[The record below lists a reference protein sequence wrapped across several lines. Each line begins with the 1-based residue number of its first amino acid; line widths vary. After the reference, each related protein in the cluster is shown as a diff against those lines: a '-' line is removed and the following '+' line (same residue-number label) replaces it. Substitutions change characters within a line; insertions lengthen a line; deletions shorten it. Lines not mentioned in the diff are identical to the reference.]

1 VAVPPVAY
9 AVSSYAATAQH
20 LALIRYW
27 ELHGRPATIAVVPGD
42 PNPVTI
48 RRLAIDTV
56 GSGAN
61 RVLLTRYTI
70 DGVIWGINYAWLD
83 ADGRLAMFATGGGGG
98 LSFKTVRAALLPL
111 RDELMQVA
119 ARAQMAELVSISA
132 KQHAIA
138 EGKLALV
145 GATVIDATGASPIVN
160 ATVVVDNGRII
171 AVGPSATIP
180 VPAGA
185 RRIDMT
191 GKTIVPGLWDNH
203 AHLHQIEW
211 IPTYF
216 AAGVTSVRDMG
227 SEWPLLV
234 AMRDAINTGKINGP
248 NLHFAG
254 LIDGPGPR
262 GFGEFSAETPD
273 EGRALVRRY
282 HAMGFEMIKIYL
294 ALAPDVTAAICR
306 EAHTVNM
313 RCTGHVPTSMD
324 LHAAIDSGM
333 DQIAHFPIR
342 GDLTT
347 EEGKQQLAHF
357 LAKKTIFDPT
367 ASWGEIGGKSA
378 QEPMQNIQPVLQ
390 HLPAPLLQNRIA
402 SLGKS
407 QTDTATSHA
416 RLARTLANIKAAH
429 DAGVPLVVGTDE
441 GIPAFSVY
449 REIELFVRAGF
460 TPMDALRAATSTAAW
475 AMRVDSDVGTIE
487 AGKRADLLVLD
498 ANPLENISNIRT
510 GRFVMKDGKLFES
523 AALWTAAG
531 FKP

>member
-1 VAVPPVAY
+1 
-9 AVSSYAATAQH
+9 
-20 LALIRYW
+20 
-27 ELHGRPATIAVVPGD
+27 
-42 PNPVTI
+42 
-48 RRLAIDTV
+48 
-56 GSGAN
+56 
-61 RVLLTRYTI
+61 
-70 DGVIWGINYAWLD
+70 
-83 ADGRLAMFATGGGGG
+83 
-98 LSFKTVRAALLPL
+98 
-111 RDELMQVA
+111 
-119 ARAQMAELVSISA
+119 
-132 KQHAIA
+132 
-138 EGKLALV
+138 
-145 GATVIDATGASPIVN
+145 
-160 ATVVVDNGRII
+160 
-171 AVGPSATIP
+171 
-180 VPAGA
+180 
-185 RRIDMT
+185 
-191 GKTIVPGLWDNH
+191 
-203 AHLHQIEW
+203 
-211 IPTYF
+211 
-216 AAGVTSVRDMG
+216 
-227 SEWPLLV
+227 
-234 AMRDAINTGKINGP
+234 
-248 NLHFAG
+248 
-254 LIDGPGPR
+254 
-262 GFGEFSAETPD
+262 
-273 EGRALVRRY
+273 
-282 HAMGFEMIKIYL
+282 
-294 ALAPDVTAAICR
+294 
-306 EAHTVNM
+306 
-313 RCTGHVPTSMD
+313 
-324 LHAAIDSGM
+324 M